1 MNADDFICAVCLEP
15 FASPITLYCGH
26 TFDRECL
33 VNLVGKPCPMCRQ
46 GEIRPDVVVQP
57 KNQVMYRLVLSTC
70 ANSSDVIAS
79 RGIGHEHARLTR
91 LATYVRPKSPSASAL
106 ARRTISVHW
115 GHLVLVFHSLSF
127 PWSAMYGPAGFTDD
141 DNDDDDNTES
151 SIPCCAQFCSWSIAF
166 TLMASYILSMS
177 LSIAYHV
184 SNLAQ
189 TGMKQSALAVADRGF
204 DAALEAPV
212 VKLDAYDL
220 VTRHHGRHLD
230 LPAGGEG
237 STASLGTRVRGRVE
251 F

>member
-57 KNQVMYRLVLSTC
+57 KNQVMYRLGLSTC

-91 LATYVRPKSPSASAL
+91 LATY
-106 ARRTISVHW
+106 
-115 GHLVLVFHSLSF
+115 
-127 PWSAMYGPAGFTDD
+127 
-141 DNDDDDNTES
+141 
-151 SIPCCAQFCSWSIAF
+151 
-166 TLMASYILSMS
+166 S

-237 STASLGTRVRGRVE
+237 STAGLGTRVRGRVE